1 MDWHG
6 IAKGLKHLIV
16 TVASPRNTVQEIDS
30 QANHSSRSA
39 VSGSEGYDDAR
50 VRPYTPDSHGERNDS
65 SRHMSC

>member
-30 QANHSSRSA
+30 PGQSFKPFRCF
-39 VSGSEGYDDAR
+39 GSEGYDDA
-50 VRPYTPDSHGERNDS
+50 VSRPYTPDSHGERNI
-65 SRHMSC
+65 SRGT